1 MAIVRNFVYEMDDN
15 GLEGLRPDWFANAS
29 PTSGRGV
36 AHDMMEHFS
45 SQAGPVEG
53 ELDALGAALALR
65 WEQGANR
72 SLSSTEDIMARDVCS
87 VILDMVREDL
97 QVPAPKRSQK
107 IDDELTDD
115 TLVEGVKR
123 GFQMAKEE
131 FRFDE
136 EDAAR
141 GEALLTTEL
150 FSTLVSWLRRGYR
163 RALKRYEAYD
173 LHFVGNE
180 FFSAVTKEIDRLI
193 SGSLLDYGDE
203 VRISLEPGL
212 NTIGLRVNGN
222 CAYSWGYL

>member
-15 GLEGLRPDWFANAS
+15 GFEGLRPDWFGNAT

-53 ELDALGAALALR
+53 ELEALGAALALR

-72 SLSSTEDIMARDVCS
+72 SLLSTEDIMAGDILS
-87 VILDMVREDL
+87 VILDMVREEL

-107 IDDELTDD
+107 IDDKLTDD
-115 TLVEGVKR
+115 TLVESVRR

-131 FRFDE
+131 FRYDK

-141 GEALLTTEL
+141 SEALLTKEL
-150 FSTLVSWLRRGYR
+150 FYTTVSWLRRGYR

-173 LHFVGNE
+173 LYFVGNE
-180 FFSAVTKEIDRLI
+180 FFSTVTKEIDRLI
-193 SGSLLDYGDE
+193 SSSVMGYGDE
-203 VRISLEPGL
+203 VRISLQPGR
-212 NTIGLRVNGN
+212 NIIGLRVNGN